1 MQGMENRLRR
11 LAQNIDSLAEKD
23 QAELER
29 SREIFRLRRMA
40 AIEIHSI
47 CAEFVASLNRL
58 LSRAEVMLDPP
69 VYGEEAFQEIGKN
82 LLQINVRGRIL
93 QIEFSATAEMVS
105 TEDFRIPYTLEGAV
119 RAFNQELL
127 EKDIIEEQLI
137 YYTLEKEK
145 KWWRFFDARTH
156 RSGPFSQEYLL
167 MLMEEII

>member
-1 MQGMENRLRR
+1 MHGLEDRLRR
-11 LAQNIDSLAEKD
+11 LAGKIDALAEKD
-23 QAELER
+23 QAEQER
-29 SREIFRLRRMA
+29 SREISRLRRMA

-58 LSRAEVMLDPP
+58 LSQAEVMLDPP
-69 VYGEEAFQEIGKN
+69 VLREEGFREVGKN
-82 LLQINVRGRIL
+82 LIQINLRGRIL
-93 QIEFSATAEMVS
+93 QVEFSATEELIS

-145 KWWRFFDARTH
+145 KWWRFFDPRTH

-167 MLMEEII
+167 TLMEEII